1 MCKGPRP
8 YHDASEQAHALPAVS
23 VGHHVAVAD
32 GEEGDGDEPHGPQE
46 VAGHFLLVVIPG
58 GWGEPGRA
66 QSIHTGPSA
75 FITPPGR
82 QGPGSTWL
90 HGGLDCRELI
100 TLEAQSVQGTT
111 IGQGGGMVSAR
122 GSPVVLLRV
131 PQGRGQPLL
140 PSIPSNLLSPDPQ
153 AAGYWAESGPHV
165 GDAHERAHMRGHA
178 RVHACAHNPPPKD
191 RHTDRGEHGWPR
203 APEAAGSRGEDSVQT
218 LGRTSPASKV
228 PRREEDPT
236 GRQDHTLG
244 LGSIRKVDLWRA
256 VAPTLGLGLSWQSGG
271 KGQLA
276 WHWGEAW
283 DSTFV
288 IQRDRPQG
296 FARTWFCPNP
306 RLCGLGP
313 WPHRL

>member
-8 YHDASEQAHALPAVS
+8 YHDASEQAHALPAVG

-32 GEEGDGDEPHGPQE
+32 GEEGDGDEPHGSQE

-90 HGGLDCRELI
+90 HVGLDCREPI
-100 TLEAQSVQGTT
+100 TLEAQSVQGTA

-131 PQGRGQPLL
+131 PQGTGQPLL
-140 PSIPSNLLSPDPQ
+140 PSIPSNLLLSPDPQ
-153 AAGYWAESGPHV
+153 AAGYWAERGPRV

-178 RVHACAHNPPPKD
+178 HVFTHVHTIPLPKTDTQTDANAGGHGHQKRQEVEARIQVRHQEELPQPARSQGGRRTLRGD
-191 RHTDRGEHGWPR
+191 RSLE
-203 APEAAGSRGEDSVQT
+203 
-218 LGRTSPASKV
+218 
-228 PRREEDPT
+228 
-236 GRQDHTLG
+236 DHTLG
-244 LGSIRKVDLWRA
+244 LGIIREVNMWRA
-256 VAPTLGLGLSWQSGG
+256 VAPTSGLGFSWQSGG

-288 IQRDRPQG
+288 IQGDRPQG
-296 FARTWFCPNP
+296 FART
-306 RLCGLGP
+306 
-313 WPHRL
+313 